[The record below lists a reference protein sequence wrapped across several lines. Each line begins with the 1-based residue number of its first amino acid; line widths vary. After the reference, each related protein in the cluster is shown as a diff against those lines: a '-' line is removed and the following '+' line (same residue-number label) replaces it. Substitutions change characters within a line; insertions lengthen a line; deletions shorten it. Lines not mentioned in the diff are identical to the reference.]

1 MTITKKNIFFSLV
14 IYKQK
19 IHEIEKLLFSIQ
31 ALEKHIQNEFNIFFL
46 ISDNSPRKYIE
57 NPLLKHEAILRKTSY
72 TFHNFNLGYG
82 RGHNFNLLKGE
93 TKFIKKNPKDIF
105 LIVNP
110 DISFDAKNFS
120 QILQWY
126 EKTNNISCTSPL
138 IFNDKNK
145 IQYSAK
151 KDPTFLSLFL
161 GRIYFLQKL
170 KFFKNYNDWHTNKIF
185 DYKKDTIKSSYL
197 SGCFLITKRKFF
209 EKVKGFSEEYFL
221 HLEDA
226 DLVRK
231 LAKKGLTIQNP
242 ISNVTH
248 QWARGSHK
256 SLSQMLCL
264 IKSYLI
270 YSWKWG
276 INIW

>member
-1 MTITKKNIFFSLV
+1 MTFKKKNVIFSLV
-14 IYKQK
+14 IYKHK
-19 IHEIEKLLFSIQ
+19 IFEIEELLFSIK
-31 ALEKHIQNEFNIFFL
+31 ALEKYIQNEFNVFFL
-46 ISDNSPRKYIE
+46 ISDNSPKKFIE
-57 NPLLKHEAILRKTSY
+57 KTLLKHESILKKTLY
-72 TFHNFNLGYG
+72 TFHNFNLGFG

-93 TKFIKKNPKDIF
+93 PKPIKKNPKDIF

-120 QILQWY
+120 QILYWY
-126 EKTNNISCTSPL
+126 EKTNNISCTAPL

-151 KDPTFLSLFL
+151 KNPTFLSLFL

-170 KFFKNYNDWHTNKIF
+170 KFFKNYNDWHTNRMF
-185 DYKKDTIKSSYL
+185 DYKKDRIKSSYL
-197 SGCFLITKRKFF
+197 SGCFLITKRNFF
-209 EKVKGFSEEYFL
+209 EQVKGFSEEYFL